1 MAMQRPSEKPI
12 YNTAQSRGFVCSGWR
27 PRRLNDLRDAGR
39 YNALAT
45 LRCTANTPPS
55 ATLAP
60 RHEHGPCPCHPGR
73 AFSLAELMIAIAI
86 LGVGLLVVA
95 STGVVD
101 KILDD
106 QSTTVAEL
114 EEVIGKSIR
123 FQREDQYTQEQFDVV
138 LL

>member
-1 MAMQRPSEKPI
+1 
-12 YNTAQSRGFVCSGWR
+12 
-27 PRRLNDLRDAGR
+27 
-39 YNALAT
+39 
-45 LRCTANTPPS
+45 
-55 ATLAP
+55 
-60 RHEHGPCPCHPGR
+60 
-73 AFSLAELMIAIAI
+73 
-86 LGVGLLVVA
+86 
-95 STGVVD
+95 VD